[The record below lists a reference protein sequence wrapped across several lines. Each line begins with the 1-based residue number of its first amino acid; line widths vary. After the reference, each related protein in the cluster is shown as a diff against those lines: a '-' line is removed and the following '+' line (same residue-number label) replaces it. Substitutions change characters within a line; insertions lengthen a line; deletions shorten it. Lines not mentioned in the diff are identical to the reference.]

1 MTKAMSPAE
10 VGQYKADTFPDFV
23 FQAFNECIAKEYTNK
38 RATVKQSDVVS
49 RISQL
54 MSGDSFESN
63 KAKIFA
69 EGWLN
74 VEEVYRKLGW
84 KVEYDK
90 PGYNESY
97 GAFWIFKG

>member
-1 MTKAMSPAE
+1 LTKAMSPGE
-10 VGQYKADTFPDFV
+10 VWQYKADTFPDFV
-23 FQAFNECIAKEYTNK
+23 FQAFNECIGKEYTNK
-38 RATVKQSDVVS
+38 SATVKQIDVIN
-49 RISQL
+49 RMSQL
-54 MSGDSFESN
+54 MPGDSYESN

-97 GAFWIFKG
+97 GAFWVFKG